1 MNHQIKI
8 ILTRE
13 SVCQGDDVL
22 APNEAVI
29 YVSADQN
36 VTELTNKILALDYL
50 ANISGGKATWVMK
63 NEDARIAVI
72 AQQWTNAKFL
82 IDEHLPINDLKR
94 SAETIRIHF
103 DYLTQQ
109 DPNIVYQ
116 NMISE
121 EK

>member
-82 IDEHLPINDLKR
+82 IDEQLPIND
-94 SAETIRIHF
+94 
-103 DYLTQQ
+103 
-109 DPNIVYQ
+109 
-116 NMISE
+116 
-121 EK
+121 